1 MTSGHRRELVQ
12 SEADPQ
18 GIQQST
24 SLSEIPARGLC
35 VGPVPFGHDRLL
47 IFIIPIFDRLR
58 NEVMVGLTLI
68 VWVISNE
75 GSATSIE
82 LAVSRL
88 IA

>member
-47 IFIIPIFDRLR
+47 ILVPDSDLSRMLNYVDLSLGCLIVLLR
-58 NEVMVGLTLI
+58 ALTLTKP
-68 VWVISNE
+68 SH
-75 GSATSIE
+75 A
-82 LAVSRL
+82 LYDRP
-88 IA
+88 